1 MPEIAPAVNP
11 LAILVF
17 LGILA
22 SIVGAW
28 IWVALRIAF
37 GLPVLPPNTPRIVP
51 WGAGSVLAAIV
62 VWYGTTN
69 LVGVGYSLANP
80 GKVARAKADGGSIP
94 PADLMLL
101 TALYNGAT
109 LILVPITLA
118 ATAGARR
125 RDYGLVGP
133 GLGRQ
138 ASWGV
143 LGYPILAPM
152 VFGMMILAITI
163 WKPTSHP
170 LQEAIQR
177 NLSPVMAMVMV
188 LAGVVLAPF
197 AEELIFRGLLL
208 GWLTRIALGAGAIAR
223 RPSTIDESREAPADP
238 FADLINHETDAE
250 TEHNPYLA
258 PTAAIAVAPDLEGD
272 DQPGKV
278 DATGRFVPLLLA
290 NVAVSIVFASL
301 HGAVWPT
308 PIPIFFLSIG
318 LGLLYQRTGS
328 LVAPIALHMTFNGI
342 STLIMFL
349 TVGIH
354 APGDPKAP
362 DPIPVP
368 AKVAAASVV
377 VDPRPVLFWQEGKT
391 TPLTARPPIDTV

>member
-11 LAILVF
+11 LAILV
-17 LGILA
+17 LLAILA

-37 GLPVLPPNTPRIVP
+37 RLPVLPPNTPRIVP
-51 WGAGSVLAAIV
+51 WGAGSVLAAMV
-62 VWYGTTN
+62 VWYGTTS
-69 LVGVGYSLANP
+69 LVGMGYSLANP
-80 GKVARAKADGGSIP
+80 GKVAQAKMQGGSIP
-94 PADLMLL
+94 PTDLMIL

-109 LILVPITLA
+109 LVLVPLTLA

-125 RDYGLVGP
+125 RDFGLVGP

-138 ASWGV
+138 ASWGM
-143 LGYPILAPM
+143 LTYPILAPL
-152 VFGMMILAITI
+152 VFGVMILAVMM
-163 WKPTSHP
+163 WKPTTHP
-170 LQEAIQR
+170 LQDAIR
-177 NLSPVMAMVMV
+177 HNLSPALAMVMV
-188 LAGVVLAPF
+188 LAGVVLAPI
-197 AEELIFRGLLL
+197 AEELIFRGVLL

-223 RPSTIDESREAPADP
+223 RPSTLDDSLEAPASP
-238 FADLINHETDAE
+238 FPDLIVHEADVEAE
-250 TEHNPYLA
+250 INPYLA
-258 PTAAIAVAPDLEGD
+258 PTAVIAEDPELSGRDR
-272 DQPGKV
+272 PGQV
-278 DATGRFVPLLLA
+278 DTTGRFLPLFLA
-290 NVAVSIVFASL
+290 NVAVSIVFAAL

-318 LGLLYQRTGS
+318 LGLLYQRTGG

-362 DPIPVP
+362 APIPVP
-368 AKVAAASVV
+368 AKVAVASALQ
-377 VDPRPVLFWQEGKT
+377 DFGLVLHRRQEKQSH
-391 TPLTARPPIDTV
+391 